1 MHCPLQDIELKVDR
15 CPLDSCSYCQN
26 GKCVE
31 NTVRSIGN
39 FSDEH
44 RLESSAIVFG
54 VTIQQVQAAV
64 RNIAIAENARRFF
77 VYLTGKQ
84 SIREITP
91 RDVSLVRESEEAYAA
106 WNQYRGYTKPKF
118 GKVIQVLEM
127 VELNVQGE
135 FHGTVPS
142 AK

>member
-1 MHCPLQDIELKVDR
+1 MHCPLQDIELRVDK

-31 NTVRSIGN
+31 GTVRAISN

-54 VTIQQVQAAV
+54 VTIQQVQAAL

-77 VYLTGKQ
+77 VYLTGKP
-84 SIREITP
+84 SIREITSS
-91 RDVSLVRESEEAYAA
+91 DVTRIKESAEAYAA
-106 WNQYRGYTKPKF
+106 WSQYKGYTKPKF
-118 GKVIQVLEM
+118 GKVIQMLEM

-135 FHGTVPS
+135 FHGTVSS